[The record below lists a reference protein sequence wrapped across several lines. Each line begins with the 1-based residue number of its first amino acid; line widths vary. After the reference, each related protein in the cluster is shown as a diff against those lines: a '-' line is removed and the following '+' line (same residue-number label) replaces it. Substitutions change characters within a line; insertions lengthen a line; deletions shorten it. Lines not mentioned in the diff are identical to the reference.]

1 MKRFLKITLSL
12 LIALAGVLVGVSS
25 TLSFG
30 DEYTRAIADYPAT
43 NTVLNLSTISDDGL
57 AGTAVR
63 VAQGEAEKN
72 GGLIIRRDPLVSRIN
87 GQTEGYR
94 FGFGGQLANAP
105 AQAELEF
112 GGAKIFSQENL
123 AILSKG
129 KQKSTLG
136 LDQVQT
142 DVIADIPSVDLTS
155 RAVGMHL
162 DELITRSG
170 TARGTYY
177 VIGLTPSQFDKI
189 SDKIAEIVATPK
201 SKITAITSGEATT
214 EGVFLP
220 IIRAFIAIDLIMISM
235 MFLVGIYQSMK
246 QMGIYLLL
254 GLTKREFLTIMWR
267 FSLIGAGIGVVSIG
281 VIELWQ
287 RWEFSINAQTAID
300 ISVNSALYIGSLL
313 IACVP
318 AILAVSATHPVN
330 AIRNRVSQRVIV
342 GAIAILFIF
351 TSGASITGL
360 HFIDGP
366 MTQITK
372 IQEIKSQWQ
381 PVEQTRI
388 LHEDSPG
395 TNQISSNGAN
405 EGKEREYFNWYASI
419 EDKPGVQL
427 INTFDYNAEIIKK
440 WHEERSYENLPIE
453 PFWYFAASPNYLRST
468 HFDIPKTDEELAQSG
483 VRVYYI
489 PRSYSSEQ
497 QKAIRGWLIENDK
510 NHLDSPIVTKF
521 TKNPRFEFRTYTPNE
536 KFFTWNAEQPQNST
550 VIDPVI
556 YLAKAANMTYFENE
570 SLVATGLE
578 NSYIKLDAQAA
589 EKYAQAHYLAKYH
602 LEDNAP
608 QFIPVS
614 DFLAGLHKS
623 FLRLLQL
630 FGTVIAL
637 GALIEII
644 LLVGLVQLYGKSNA
658 QRVAVMRLLG
668 YPLIRIFWAP
678 FALVFATTVIGTLVG
693 IPLQSNGILW
703 ITPILGAIQI
713 AVLFAV
719 ARRTATTHI
728 SHILKAN

>member
-1 MKRFLKITLSL
+1 MKRFLKLTLSL
-12 LIALAGVLVGVSS
+12 LIALAGVLVGLSS

-30 DEYTRAIADYPAT
+30 DEYMRVIAGYPAT
-43 NTVLNLSTISDDGL
+43 NTVLNLSAISDDGL
-57 AGTAVR
+57 VGKAVR
-63 VAQGEAEKN
+63 VAQGEVEKN
-72 GGLIIRRDPLVSRIN
+72 GGVIVRRDPLVSRIN

-94 FGFGGQLANAP
+94 FGFGGKLSNAP

-112 GGAKIFSQENL
+112 GGVKIFSQENL
-123 AILSKG
+123 AALSKSQ
-129 KQKSTLG
+129 QKSTLG
-136 LDQVQT
+136 LDQVQAE
-142 DVIADIPSVDLTS
+142 VIADIPSIDFSS

-170 TARGTYY
+170 TARGAYY
-177 VIGLTPSQFDKI
+177 VIGLTPSRFDKI
-189 SDKIAEIVATPK
+189 SDKIAGIVATPK
-201 SKITAITSGEATT
+201 AQITAITSGESAT

-220 IIRAFIAIDLIMISM
+220 IIRAFLAIDLIMISM

-254 GLTKREFLTIMWR
+254 GLTKREFLTTMWR
-267 FSLIGAGIGVVSIG
+267 FSLIGAGIGVASIG
-281 VIELWQ
+281 VIEVWE
-287 RWEFSINAQTAID
+287 RWEFSINTQTVID
-300 ISVNSALYIGSLL
+300 ISANIGLYIVSLL

-318 AILAVSATHPVN
+318 TILAASAIHPVN

-342 GAIAILFIF
+342 GAIAVLFIL

-366 MTQITK
+366 MIQIAK
-372 IQEIKSQWQ
+372 IQEIRSQWQ

-388 LHEDSPG
+388 LHEDRPG
-395 TNQISSNGAN
+395 TNQLSSNGAS
-405 EGKEREYFNWYASI
+405 EGKQREYFNWYASI

-427 INTFDYNAEIIKK
+427 INTFDFNAQTIKQ
-440 WHEERSYENLPIE
+440 WREDFSYENLPIE

-468 HFDIPKTDEELAQSG
+468 HFDVPKTDEELARSG

-489 PRSYSSEQ
+489 PESYSREQ
-497 QKAIRGWLIENDK
+497 QKAIRGWLTENDK
-510 NHLDSPIVTKF
+510 DRLDSPIVTKF
-521 TKNPRFEFRTYTPNE
+521 TKNPRFEFRTYIPRE
-536 KFFTWNAEQPQNST
+536 KFFTWNAQAPQNST
-550 VIDPVI
+550 VSDPVI
-556 YLAKAANMTYFENE
+556 YLATTENMTYFENE
-570 SLVATGLE
+570 SLGATGLE
-578 NSYIKLDAQAA
+578 DSYIKLDAQAA
-589 EKYAQAHYLAKYH
+589 EKYANERYLSQYH

-623 FLRLLQL
+623 FVRLLQL

-637 GALIEII
+637 GALIETI
-644 LLVGLVQLYGKSNA
+644 LLVGLVQLYGKAHA
-658 QRVAVMRLLG
+658 QCVAVMRLLG

-678 FALVFATTVIGTLVG
+678 FALVFATTVIGTLIG
-693 IPLQSNGILW
+693 IPLKSDGILC

-713 AVLFAV
+713 VVLFAV